1 MLYRYL
7 WNSLYLVMFNHF
19 SVTCPTS
26 IPNYV
31 SISGSCYYIEDTKM
45 TYADAQLNCHSKFG
59 NTDGIL
65 FEPRDDNTNKLVN
78 TAAANLTSGT
88 AKLKLLKLN
97 NSKIILVLRSEKLN
111 QTKTHFLSH
120 LKKKNRV
127 KRFAYTR
134 IRTCNHLIWSP
145 LC

>member
-1 MLYRYL
+1 
-7 WNSLYLVMFNHF
+7 
-19 SVTCPTS
+19 
-26 IPNYV
+26 
-31 SISGSCYYIEDTKM
+31 M

-111 QTKTHFLSH
+111 HTKTHFLSH
-120 LKKKNRV
+120 FV
-127 KRFAYTR
+127 GS
-134 IRTCNHLIWSP
+134 SP
-145 LC
+145 SRGDCFF